1 MVLFSFM
8 SPRPSKKAGFTILE
22 LLMAMALFAIAGVS
36 LAEAL
41 NLISLTVT
49 ETIEESELREQLRA
63 VMLEV
68 TRDPNL
74 TAETRETE
82 ANREGLAFRID
93 IERLELDNEKGETL
107 ANMFS
112 VKVTALR
119 IQSGGRKETL
129 DSASTIVNPG
139 IF

>member
-1 MVLFSFM
+1 M

-49 ETIEESELREQLRA
+49 ETIEEAELREQLRA

-68 TRDPNL
+68 SRDPNL

-82 ANREGLAFRID
+82 ANTEGLAFRID
-93 IERLELDNEKGETL
+93 IERLELDNEKGESL

>member
-1 MVLFSFM
+1 MT
-8 SPRPSKKAGFTILE
+8 PRPTRKAGFTILE

-68 TRDPNL
+68 SRDPNL
-74 TAETRETE
+74 AAETRETE
-82 ANREGLAFRID
+82 ANKEGLAFRID
-93 IERLELDNEKGETL
+93 IERLELDNEKGESL
-107 ANMFS
+107 ANLFS

>member
-1 MVLFSFM
+1 M

>member
-1 MVLFSFM
+1 M

-49 ETIEESELREQLRA
+49 ETIEEAELREQLRA

-68 TRDPNL
+68 SRDPNL

-82 ANREGLAFRID
+82 ANTEGLAFRID
-93 IERLELDNEKGETL
+93 IERLELDNEKGDSL
-107 ANMFS
+107 SNLFS

-129 DSASTIVNPG
+129 DSASTIVNPA

>member
-1 MVLFSFM
+1 MT
-8 SPRPSKKAGFTILE
+8 PRPSKKAGFTILE

-68 TRDPNL
+68 TRDPNI

-82 ANREGLAFRID
+82 ANTEGLAFRID
-93 IERLELDNEKGETL
+93 IERLELDNEKGESL
-107 ANMFS
+107 ANLFS

-119 IQSGGRKETL
+119 IRSGGRKETL
-129 DSASTIVNPG
+129 DSASTIVNPA

>member
-1 MVLFSFM
+1 M
-8 SPRPSKKAGFTILE
+8 SSRPSRKAGFTILE
-22 LLMAMALFAIAGVS
+22 LLMAMALFAIAAVS

-41 NLISLTVT
+41 NVISLTVT

-68 TRDPNL
+68 SRDPNV

-82 ANREGLAFRID
+82 ANEQGLAFRID
-93 IERLELDNEKGETL
+93 IERLELDNEKGQSL
-107 ANMFS
+107 ANLFS
-112 VKVTALR
+112 VKVTAIR
-119 IQSGGRKETL
+119 IQSGGRRETL
-129 DSASTIVNPG
+129 DSASTIVNPA

>member
-1 MVLFSFM
+1 M

-68 TRDPNL
+68 SRDPNL

-82 ANREGLAFRID
+82 ANTEGLAFRID
-93 IERLELDNEKGETL
+93 IERLELDNEEGESL

>member
-1 MVLFSFM
+1 MT
-8 SPRPSKKAGFTILE
+8 PRPTRKAGFTILE

-68 TRDPNL
+68 SRDPNL
-74 TAETRETE
+74 AAETRETE
-82 ANREGLAFRID
+82 ANKEGLAFRID

-107 ANMFS
+107 ANLFS

-119 IQSGGRKETL
+119 ILSGGRKETL

>member
-1 MVLFSFM
+1 M

-49 ETIEESELREQLRA
+49 ETIEEAELREQLRA

-68 TRDPNL
+68 SRDPNL

-82 ANREGLAFRID
+82 ANTEGLAFRID
-93 IERLELDNEKGETL
+93 IERLELDNEKGESL
-107 ANMFS
+107 ANLFS

-129 DSASTIVNPG
+129 DSASTIVNPA

>member
-1 MVLFSFM
+1 M
-8 SPRPSKKAGFTILE
+8 SSRPSRKAGFTILE
-22 LLMAMALFAIAGVS
+22 LLMAMALFAIAAVS

-41 NLISLTVT
+41 NVISLTVT

-68 TRDPNL
+68 SRDPNV

-82 ANREGLAFRID
+82 ANEQGLAFRID
-93 IERLELDNEKGETL
+93 IERLELDNEKGDSL
-107 ANMFS
+107 ANLFS
-112 VKVTALR
+112 VKVTAIR
-119 IQSGGRKETL
+119 IQSGGRRETL
-129 DSASTIVNPG
+129 DSASTIVNPA

>member
-1 MVLFSFM
+1 
-8 SPRPSKKAGFTILE
+8 
-22 LLMAMALFAIAGVS
+22 MAMALFAIAGVS

-82 ANREGLAFRID
+82 ANTEGLAFRID
-93 IERLELDNEKGETL
+93 IERLELDNEKGESL
-107 ANMFS
+107 ANLFS

-129 DSASTIVNPG
+129 DSASTIVNPA

>member
-1 MVLFSFM
+1 M

-112 VKVTALR
+112 AKVTALR

>member
-1 MVLFSFM
+1 M

-49 ETIEESELREQLRA
+49 ETIEEAELREQLRA

-68 TRDPNL
+68 SRDPNL
-74 TAETRETE
+74 TAETRETD
-82 ANREGLAFRID
+82 ANTEGLAFRID
-93 IERLELDNEKGETL
+93 IERLELDNEKGESL
-107 ANMFS
+107 ANLFS

-129 DSASTIVNPG
+129 DSASTIVNPA

>member
-1 MVLFSFM
+1 M

-49 ETIEESELREQLRA
+49 EAIEESELREQLRA

-68 TRDPNL
+68 TRDPNFS
-74 TAETRETE
+74 AETRETE
-82 ANREGLAFRID
+82 ANKEGLAFRID
-93 IERLELDNEKGETL
+93 IERLEMDNEKGESL
-107 ANMFS
+107 ANIFS

>member
-1 MVLFSFM
+1 
-8 SPRPSKKAGFTILE
+8 
-22 LLMAMALFAIAGVS
+22 MAMALFAIAAVS

-41 NLISLTVT
+41 NVISLTVV
-49 ETIEESELREQLRA
+49 ETIEDAELREQLRA

-68 TRDPNL
+68 SRDPNL

-82 ANREGLAFRID
+82 ANDEGLAFRIE
-93 IERLELDNEKGETL
+93 IERLEFDNEKGESL
-107 ANMFS
+107 ANLFS

-119 IQSGGRKETL
+119 LQSGGRKTTL
-129 DSASTIVNPG
+129 DTASTFVNPA

>member
-1 MVLFSFM
+1 MSF
-8 SPRPSKKAGFTILE
+8 RPSRKAGFTILE
-22 LLMAMALFAIAGVS
+22 LLMAMALFAIAAVS

-41 NLISLTVT
+41 NVISLTVT

-68 TRDPNL
+68 SRDPNV

-82 ANREGLAFRID
+82 ANEQGLAFRID
-93 IERLELDNEKGETL
+93 IERLELDNEKGQSL
-107 ANMFS
+107 ANLFS
-112 VKVTALR
+112 VKVTAIR
-119 IQSGGRKETL
+119 IQSGGRRETL
-129 DSASTIVNPG
+129 DSASTIVNPA

>member
-1 MVLFSFM
+1 M

-74 TAETRETE
+74 TTETRETE

>member
-1 MVLFSFM
+1 M

-82 ANREGLAFRID
+82 ANTEGLAFRID
-93 IERLELDNEKGETL
+93 IERLELDNEKGESL
-107 ANMFS
+107 ANLFS

-129 DSASTIVNPG
+129 DSASTIVNPA

>member
-1 MVLFSFM
+1 M

-82 ANREGLAFRID
+82 ANTEGLAFRID
-93 IERLELDNEKGETL
+93 IERLELNNEEGESL

>member
-1 MVLFSFM
+1 M
-8 SPRPSKKAGFTILE
+8 SPRTSKKAGFTILE

-49 ETIEESELREQLRA
+49 ETIEEAELREQLRA

-68 TRDPNL
+68 SRDPNL

-82 ANREGLAFRID
+82 ANTEGLAFRID
-93 IERLELDNEKGETL
+93 IERLELDNEKGESL
-107 ANMFS
+107 ANLFS

-129 DSASTIVNPG
+129 DSASTIVNPA

>member
-1 MVLFSFM
+1 M
-8 SPRPSKKAGFTILE
+8 SHGTSRKAGFTILE
-22 LLMAMALFAIAGVS
+22 LLMAMALFAIAAVS

-41 NLISLTVT
+41 NVISLTVT
-49 ETIEESELREQLRA
+49 ETIEDAELREQLRA

-82 ANREGLAFRID
+82 PNEQGLAFRID
-93 IERLELDNEKGETL
+93 IERLELDNEKGESL
-107 ANMFS
+107 ANLFS
-112 VKVTALR
+112 VKVTALKV
-119 IQSGGRKETL
+119 QSGGRKESL
-129 DSASTIVNPG
+129 DSASTIVNPA

>member
-1 MVLFSFM
+1 M

-49 ETIEESELREQLRA
+49 EAIEESELREQLRA

-68 TRDPNL
+68 TRDPNFS
-74 TAETRETE
+74 AETRETE
-82 ANREGLAFRID
+82 ANKEGLAFRID
-93 IERLELDNEKGETL
+93 IERLEMDNEKGESL
-107 ANMFS
+107 ANIFS

-119 IQSGGRKETL
+119 IQSGGGKETL

>member
-1 MVLFSFM
+1 M

-82 ANREGLAFRID
+82 PNTEGLAFRID
-93 IERLELDNEKGETL
+93 IERLELNNEEGESL